1 MVDLDIDDH
10 EIQNLFSAVTAML
23 GRVPNSYRT
32 LARSP
37 LVAKMLVPFN
47 AVVQREGAGSVLSTK
62 LKEMVVIKTSH
73 INQCSYWFAHN
84 TSLGQAAG
92 ITDEQVI
99 QIGTDE
105 YLTSDLFSERE
116 KVAILWGTHVTL
128 NTAKNEIEIFKRL
141 KKSFSETEIVD
152 LTLICCFFNFFNR
165 LMDSLD
171 VPVEPQ
177 DEVDKIKTSVNLD
190 PDKVKSYLETTIE
203 NWPTSFPEPNSD

>member
-92 ITDEQVI
+92 ITDEQTI
-99 QIGTDE
+99 EIGTDE
-105 YLTSDLFSERE
+105 YLTSNLFSARE
-116 KVAILWGTHVTL
+116 KAAILWATHVTL
-128 NTAKNEIEIFKRL
+128 NTAKQDNGVYDEVRKEFNEQEI
-141 KKSFSETEIVD
+141 ID
-152 LTLICCFFNFFNR
+152 LTLICSFFNFFNR
-165 LMDSLD
+165 VMDSLD
-171 VPVEPQ
+171 VPLEVKG
-177 DEVDKIKTSVNLD
+177 EVDKIKSSVRLD
-190 PDKVKSYLETTIE
+190 PEKVKNYLETTVI
-203 NWPTSFPEPNSD
+203 NWPESFPEPNPD